1 MIRSALVRSLRALDR
16 LRFSSSEKIVGL
28 RPLAALR
35 SAAQSSALNCA
46 SKASMPFMQP
56 NDLRLSGR
64 PRVRPGRDEL
74 VGGRSA
80 PTAG

>member
-1 MIRSALVRSLRALDR
+1 
-16 LRFSSSEKIVGL
+16 
-28 RPLAALR
+28 
-35 SAAQSSALNCA
+35 
-46 SKASMPFMQP
+46 
-56 NDLRLSGR
+56 LSGR